1 MRQLDVTDD
10 AAIAA
15 LAAEVSAPDV
25 LLNAAGFVANG
36 TILDCTQK
44 DWDFSFNLN
53 VRSMYRMIQTFLPK
67 MLERGGGSIINIAS
81 VAGSVKGIPNR
92 FVYGASKA
100 AVIGLT
106 KSVAI
111 DFIKR
116 GIRCNAV
123 CPGTVDTPSLGDRIN
138 AFADPVQARTEFI
151 ARQPMG
157 RLGTA
162 EEIAE
167 LCVYLAS
174 DESRFMTGQT
184 VIIDGG
190 ITHLSLDN
198 SYRHERTRRSTKS
211 HATLRVASVCPA
223 ASLNAIRIVLRVP
236 SRPCGAVFALQ
247 QEKRH
252 ETGTLRRRRQ
262 GKAGDPGFGR
272 RASATCP
279 VW

>member
-1 MRQLDVTDD
+1 MTGRQYGRGDDVSGRLHGKTAVVTAAAQGIGRAAALAFAREGAAVVATDIKLDKLSELSGTPGLQVRQLDVTDD
-10 AAIAA
+10 KAIAA
-15 LAAEVSAPDV
+15 LAAEVRAPDV

-53 VRSMYRMIQTFLPK
+53 VRSMYKMIQTFLPG
-67 MLERGGGSIINIAS
+67 MLERGGGSIVNIAS
-81 VAGSVKGIPNR
+81 VAGSVKGIANR

-106 KSVAI
+106 KAVAI
-111 DFIKR
+111 DFIKQ

-123 CPGTVDTPSLGDRIN
+123 CPGTVDTPSLADRIN
-138 AFADPVQARTEFI
+138 AFADPVKARADFI

-167 LCVYLAS
+167 VCVYLAS

-190 ITHLSLDN
+190 IT
-198 SYRHERTRRSTKS
+198 
-211 HATLRVASVCPA
+211 
-223 ASLNAIRIVLRVP
+223 I
-236 SRPCGAVFALQ
+236 
-247 QEKRH
+247 
-252 ETGTLRRRRQ
+252 
-262 GKAGDPGFGR
+262 
-272 RASATCP
+272 
-279 VW
+279 

>member
-1 MRQLDVTDD
+1 VSGRLHGKTAVVTAAAQGIGRAAALAFAREGASVVATDVNLGKLSELAGTPGIQVRQLDVTDD

-44 DWDFSFNLN
+44 DWDFSFGLN
-53 VRSMYRMIQTFLPK
+53 VRSMYKMIQTLLPR
-67 MLERGGGSIINIAS
+67 MLERGGGSIVNIAS

-92 FVYGASKA
+92 FVYGATKA

-138 AFADPVQARTEFI
+138 AFADPVQARADFI

-157 RLGTA
+157 RLGNA
-162 EEIAE
+162 EEVAE

-174 DESRFMTGQT
+174 DEARFMTGQT

-190 ITHLSLDN
+190 IT
-198 SYRHERTRRSTKS
+198 
-211 HATLRVASVCPA
+211 
-223 ASLNAIRIVLRVP
+223 I
-236 SRPCGAVFALQ
+236 
-247 QEKRH
+247 
-252 ETGTLRRRRQ
+252 
-262 GKAGDPGFGR
+262 
-272 RASATCP
+272 
-279 VW
+279 